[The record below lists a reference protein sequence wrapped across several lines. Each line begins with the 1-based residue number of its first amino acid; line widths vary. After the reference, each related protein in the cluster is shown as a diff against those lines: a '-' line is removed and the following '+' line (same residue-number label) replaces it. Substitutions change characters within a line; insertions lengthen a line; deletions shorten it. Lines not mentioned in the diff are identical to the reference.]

1 MSEAEAIM
9 TLQELVKEIQ
19 QLSVDERKAL
29 INIISDSLDEPKRYS
44 ILEFQGIE
52 HDLLNGMDAQE
63 YVNGLRDEWDE
74 RERNFRK

>member
-1 MSEAEAIM
+1 M

-19 QLSVDERKAL
+19 QLSIDERKAL
-29 INIISDSLDEPKRYS
+29 INIISDSIDEPKRYS
-44 ILEFQGIE
+44 ILEFQGIGRG
-52 HDLLNGMDAQE
+52 LLNNVDAQD

>member
-1 MSEAEAIM
+1 M

-19 QLSVDERKAL
+19 QLSIDERKIL
-29 INIISDSLDEPKRYS
+29 INIISDSIDDTKKYS
-44 ILEFQGIE
+44 ILEFEGIAQG
-52 HDLLNGMDAQE
+52 LLNGVDAQD

>member
-1 MSEAEAIM
+1 VEVIM

-19 QLSVDERKAL
+19 QLSIDERKAL
-29 INIISDSLDEPKRYS
+29 INIISDSIDEPKRYS
-44 ILEFQGIE
+44 ILEFQGIGRG
-52 HDLLNGMDAQE
+52 LLNNVDAQD